1 MVTIEMKRKKSCNKS
16 FLIILL
22 ILTTFLLTS
31 LLFTNANAESC
42 VSLNTLGNDFL
53 PGETMQLEVNIDP
66 SYSSRDLYTSDLFL
80 YKMPGN
86 TAAGADFFLTK
97 VSNTKF
103 FVWFDVPS
111 IAGDYV
117 LKIRELC
124 NGNIIISQIDFKIE
138 KPKSI
143 YYDDLKSKVSGKWGT
158 LSLEENIMAAGALY
172 YNDALRQDAMTTYF
186 SRKDSCVNANCSS
199 KNTALSIIAF
209 KDFATRAQMKNLL
222 DAFQNNLRGTWD
234 LEIVSGE
241 SQDCNL
247 SVGFNNTKQINLAP
261 TANRFSLDFSK
272 ITNSTNETQITISDN
287 CNAIS
292 RKVIFTYKNV
302 TKNFSVSNS
311 FTLENPGCFGNGL
324 KNVCDSES
332 TAYALYAMKT
342 AGFSI
347 NDEGKAMSWL
357 KENVDSIDQVAILY
371 FLEKDPAMLIQVL
384 ASQNYNGAWQKK
396 GINDVRTTAFVY
408 YILLLSDNKTSEILS
423 AMNKASNYLS
433 LSLDN
438 PALGTAEKSYT
449 LFFVFPNLEPL
460 MSVWPG
466 IVKIRSGENFNL
478 ILSNKGNEDV
488 SAYITLFNRS
498 LASVIAKRGMQNLQI
513 GVPYVYTSDAKVL
526 TESMIIQYSDKVTN
540 SITKTYSIPI
550 ILFTLQG
557 IEGTNGTLVINQS
570 QINQSQQQNIIN
582 QTLNNSS
589 MNQTADI
596 NVSLIAQNFY
606 FSETNIIKNMTTSEF
621 SFTLRLINRLNS
633 AVKDIDISASTNF
646 VMGVQIEPQILD
658 EIGSNEQKIITVFVD
673 PSAFS
678 SQRSTGSITA
688 TGTYG
693 TNQIVNTTVNI
704 VFLKSSQGSTLKSC
718 GEMNGAKCGTNQD
731 CVNKS
736 VTLTSDVNECCLT
749 SCVNKATTG
758 SNKTLSIVLIVI
770 VVVILVVVLIFL
782 RKKPQKS
789 MKELSDELDKQQQPE
804 PGDFKSKEF
813 RDEFGAGLGQEGK

>member
-1 MVTIEMKRKKSCNKS
+1 MVSKKVG
-16 FLIILL
+16 LIIVFFLVPILL
-22 ILTTFLLTS
+22 SMIV
-31 LLFTNANAESC
+31 NAESC
-42 VSLNTLGNDFL
+42 VSLNTLRSDFL

-86 TAAGADFFLTK
+86 TAVGANFFLTK

-111 IAGDYV
+111 VAGDYI

-124 NGNIIISQIDFKIE
+124 NGNIIISQTDFKIE

-143 YYDDLKSKVSGKWGT
+143 YYDDLKNKVSGKWST
-158 LSLEENIMAAGALY
+158 LSLEENIIAAGALY
-172 YNDALRQDAMTTYF
+172 YDDVLRQDAMTAYF
-186 SRKDSCVNANCSS
+186 YRKDSCVNTNCSS
-199 KNTALSIIAF
+199 KNAALSIIAF

-234 LEIVSGE
+234 LEIVAGE
-241 SQDCNL
+241 AQDCNL
-247 SVGFNNTKQINLAP
+247 SVGYNNTKQINLAP
-261 TANRFSLDFSK
+261 TANKFSLDFSN

-311 FTLENPGCFGNGL
+311 FTLESPGCFGNGL
-324 KNVCDSES
+324 KSACDPES

-342 AGFSI
+342 AGFGI
-347 NDEGKAMSWL
+347 NDEEKAVSWL
-357 KENVDSIDQVAILY
+357 KDNVNSIDQFAILY
-371 FLEKDPAMLIQVL
+371 FLEKDPAMLTQVL
-384 ASQNYNGAWQKK
+384 ASQNYNGAWQKN

-423 AMNKASNYLS
+423 AMDKASSYLS

-438 PALGTAEKSYT
+438 PALGIAEMSYA

-466 IVKIRSGENFNL
+466 IVKTKSGEKFNL
-478 ILSNKGNEDV
+478 ILNNNGNEDI
-488 SAYITLFNRS
+488 SAYITLFNGS
-498 LASVIAKRGMQNLQI
+498 ITSTVTKKGMQNLQI
-513 GVPYVYTSDAKVL
+513 SVPYVYTSDARVL
-526 TESMIIQYSDKVTN
+526 TESAIIQYSNKVTN

-557 IEGTNGTLVINQS
+557 IEGTNGTFIINQS

-582 QTLNNSS
+582 QTLNNTS
-589 MNQTADI
+589 MNQTTNI
-596 NVSLIAQNFY
+596 SGSLIAQNFY
-606 FSETNIIKNMTTSEF
+606 FSETNITKNMTTSEF

-633 AVKDIDISASTNF
+633 TIRDIDVSASTNF
-646 VMGVQIEPQILD
+646 VMGLQIEPQILG
-658 EIGSNEQKIITVFVD
+658 EIGSNEQKIVTVFVD
-673 PSAFS
+673 PTAFS

-704 VFLKSSQGSTLKSC
+704 IFVKSSQESTIKSC
-718 GEMNGAKCGTNQD
+718 GEMNGTKCGTNQD

-736 VTLTSDVNECCLT
+736 VTWTSDVNECCLT
-749 SCVNKATTG
+749 SCVNKPTS
-758 SNKTLSIVLIVI
+758 SNKTLSIILIVV

-789 MKELSDELDKQQQPE
+789 MKEFSDELDKQQQPGT
-804 PGDFKSKEF
+804 GDFKSKEF
-813 RDEFGAGLGQEGK
+813 RDEFGAGIGKEV